1 MVGTTIGKYRITS
14 QLGRGGMGTVYRACD
29 ETLDR
34 EVALKVLNTE
44 LITPAG
50 MQRFRTEA
58 VTVARLNHP
67 RIASIYELARE
78 GDGFI
83 MVMEYVAGETC
94 EKLLARTGPL
104 AVPRACAMCDQVL
117 EALEHAHTAGIV
129 HRDLKPANVMVTVTG
144 DIKVMDFGIARVAGA
159 EHLTNDG
166 FMVGTPEYMAPEQIR
181 SEEVDRR
188 MDLYAVAVMLY
199 RLLTVRMPF
208 EADTLIALMHAQLS
222 SEPTPIKQ
230 YRADLP
236 DWIEDVIKRGMAKNR
251 DDRFQTAAE
260 FRAALHDGLA
270 GSLTPTGGH
279 YLSGDDQETIAVAL
293 TPPELRVT
301 QDIHPTPK
309 TIPVPAL
316 TAAATSGTVTLRKPQ
331 LFAASAVVL
340 ALAAGVVVLAYL
352 ALRRP
357 AETIPLPA
365 AETTAPIATP
375 AAASEPPVPA
385 APEPTPPAVTTIP
398 AAADT
403 NAAKLPTAAPG
414 AAATSAGAGA
424 TAVTAGANTP
434 KPDAAAAARG
444 TPPPAPPAKTPVPA
458 AEATTAHAEPA
469 PAPAVVVPSQS
480 FGDIRTFVVEGNK
493 SREQDALLSLES
505 DKAVLRSRE
514 NGAVLQSVPYQS
526 IGAATYVHAKRPRGK
541 EDAAL
546 AQLPKDLG
554 GGGFLKTSK
563 HWLTLQSAGS
573 FVVIRLDDK
582 NVINVL
588 QSLESRTHTKIDRL
602 DDGDK

>member
-1 MVGTTIGKYRITS
+1 MVGTTIGKYRITA

-58 VTVARLNHP
+58 ITVARLNHP
-67 RIASIYELARE
+67 RIASIHELARE

-83 MVMEYVAGETC
+83 MVMEYVSGETC
-94 EKLLARTGPL
+94 EKLLARTGAL
-104 AVPRACAMCDQVL
+104 SVPRACAICDQVL
-117 EALEHAHTAGIV
+117 EALEHAHASGIV

-181 SEEVDRR
+181 NEEVDRR

-222 SEPTPIKQ
+222 NEPTPIKQ

-236 DWIEDVIKRGMAKNR
+236 DWIDEVIKRGLAKNR
-251 DDRFQTAAE
+251 DERFQTAAE
-260 FRAALHDGLA
+260 FRLALHDGLA
-270 GSLTPTGGH
+270 GSLSPTGGH
-279 YLSGDDQETIAVAL
+279 YLAGDNEETIAVAL
-293 TPPELRVT
+293 TPDELRVT
-301 QDIHPTPK
+301 QEIHPTPK
-309 TIPVPAL
+309 TIPVPTMAPPP
-316 TAAATSGTVTLRKPQ
+316 GTVTLRKPQ
-331 LFAASAVVL
+331 LFAASAAIL
-340 ALAAGVVVLAYL
+340 ALAAGVVVLAYV
-352 ALRRP
+352 ALHRP
-357 AETIPLPA
+357 AA
-365 AETTAPIATP
+365 TAPIPVAETPAPVATPATASDLVPPPASEAVPTASTTVPATPDTNATKPPAAAAPTAAAAASTTTATAASAPKTDPPAATRGTAPATAATSAAKAPTPTPEATPVHAEPAATP
-375 AAASEPPVPA
+375 AAAA
-385 APEPTPPAVTTIP
+385 I
-398 AAADT
+398 
-403 NAAKLPTAAPG
+403 
-414 AAATSAGAGA
+414 
-424 TAVTAGANTP
+424 
-434 KPDAAAAARG
+434 
-444 TPPPAPPAKTPVPA
+444 
-458 AEATTAHAEPA
+458 
-469 PAPAVVVPSQS
+469 VPSQS
-480 FGDIRTFVVEGNK
+480 FGDIRTFVVDGNR
-493 SREQDALLSLES
+493 SREQDALLSLEA
-505 DKAVLRSRE
+505 DKAVLRSRD
-514 NGAVLQSVPYQS
+514 NGAVLQSVSYQS

-541 EDAAL
+541 EDATL

-588 QSLESRTHTKIDRL
+588 QSLESRTHTRIDRL
-602 DDGDK
+602 DDADK